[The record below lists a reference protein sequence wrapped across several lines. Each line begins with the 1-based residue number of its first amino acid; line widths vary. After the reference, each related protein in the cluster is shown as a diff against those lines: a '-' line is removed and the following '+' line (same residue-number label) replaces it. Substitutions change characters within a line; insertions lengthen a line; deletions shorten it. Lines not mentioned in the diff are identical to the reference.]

1 MNHTSSKNPQ
11 IQKLLEKC
19 HELLAYKE
27 IALFAVVSGA
37 HFTFGDDIDCNTCPH
52 LGVPRVESHLF
63 TVGGFLGNS
72 KGMAWKTE
80 SMQNMGV

>member
-1 MNHTSSKNPQ
+1 MFVTYL
-11 IQKLLEKC
+11 IQKTSLYHLV
-19 HELLAYKE
+19 
-27 IALFAVVSGA
+27 VVSGA
-37 HFTFGDDIDCNTCPH
+37 HFTFGDDIDCNSCPH
-52 LGVPRVESHLF
+52 PGVQRVESHLF